1 MQISNKISNL
11 NKIKKNFNIPDYI
24 VFSVKDFMINPEE
37 VYKKCKKKFKDKIIV
52 RSAFSEEDSKS
63 SLAGKFISVPNI
75 YIGNKSYFFKSVNR
89 VISSYKSK
97 KINQNFFVQEMMSD
111 AKLSGVIFTVE
122 QTSGHPVTTI
132 NFTTGNKTDLITSG
146 TQNGF
151 SYKYLNLYKPQEDK
165 FLIKKLNNVIL
176 RLKRVFK
183 KENLDIEFGVSKN
196 NVIKIFQVRQ
206 INKYKKIDNIKIYQ
220 SYKLLEKKL
229 DKILN
234 DKSFLKGK
242 YTLFST
248 MTDWNPAEIIGLKPN
263 PLSYSIYKELITDS
277 IWAKSRGEFGYSDLG
292 ETPLMFSFLGT
303 PFIDIRADFN
313 SFIPANLNENLK
325 EKMVN
330 YYLSEFKKR
339 PERLYDKV
347 KVT

>member
-1 MQISNKISNL
+1 
-11 NKIKKNFNIPDYI
+11 
-24 VFSVKDFMINPEE
+24 
-37 VYKKCKKKFKDKIIV
+37 
-52 RSAFSEEDSKS
+52 
-63 SLAGKFISVPNI
+63 
-75 YIGNKSYFFKSVNR
+75 
-89 VISSYKSK
+89 
-97 KINQNFFVQEMMSD
+97 MMSD

-248 MTDWNPAEIIGLKPN
+248 MTDWIAEIIGLKPN

-277 IWAKSRGEFGYSDLG
+277 IKGAE
-292 ETPLMFSFLGT
+292 
-303 PFIDIRADFN
+303 
-313 SFIPANLNENLK
+313 ENKATL
-325 EKMVN
+325 
-330 YYLSEFKKR
+330 
-339 PERLYDKV
+339 
-347 KVT
+347 T

>member
-1 MQISNKISNL
+1 M
-11 NKIKKNFNIPDYI
+11 
-24 VFSVKDFMINPEE
+24 
-37 VYKKCKKKFKDKIIV
+37 
-52 RSAFSEEDSKS
+52 
-63 SLAGKFISVPNI
+63 
-75 YIGNKSYFFKSVNR
+75 
-89 VISSYKSK
+89 
-97 KINQNFFVQEMMSD
+97 
-111 AKLSGVIFTVE
+111 
-122 QTSGHPVTTI
+122 
-132 NFTTGNKTDLITSG
+132 
-146 TQNGF
+146 
-151 SYKYLNLYKPQEDK
+151 NLYKPQEDK

-277 IWAKSRGEFGYSDLG
+277 IWARSRGEFGYSDLG
-292 ETPLMFSFLGT
+292 ETPLMFCFRGT
-303 PFIDIRADFN
+303 PFSDIGADL
-313 SFIPANLNENLK
+313 ILL
-325 EKMVN
+325 
-330 YYLSEFKKR
+330 YLQI
-339 PERLYDKV
+339 
-347 KVT
+347 